1 MLSVNFYLIFVLMN
15 QNIPK
20 IKITFLGT
28 GTSTGVPMIAST
40 HPVAKSKNSKD
51 KRLRSSILV
60 SWNDVN
66 YVIDCGP
73 DFRQQMIREEITS
86 INGILLTHEHA
97 DHIAG
102 LDEIR
107 PYGFQMGEVP
117 IYLSERVL
125 KTLVIRFAYIFA
137 IKNRYPSAPK
147 VKATVISHKNNFVL
161 NGLEVIPIEVMHG
174 SLPILGYR
182 FGSFA
187 YLTDIKTISEEEK
200 NKLKNLDVLV
210 VTGLRKEPHAT
221 HFNLEEALRFIAEI
235 QPKKAYLTHISELL
249 GFHEEV
255 SKELPNNV
263 FLAYDGLKIE
273 V

>member
-1 MLSVNFYLIFVLMN
+1 
-15 QNIPK
+15 
-20 IKITFLGT
+20 
-28 GTSTGVPMIAST
+28 MIASKSA
-40 HPVAKSKNSKD
+40 VAKSNNPKD

-60 SWNDVN
+60 SWNNVN

-73 DFRQQMIREEITS
+73 DFRQQMIREEVSS

-102 LDEIR
+102 LDDIR
-107 PYGFQMGEVP
+107 PYGFQLGEVP
-117 IYLSERVL
+117 MYLSKRVL
-125 KTLVIRFAYIFA
+125 DTLKIRFDYIFRTE
-137 IKNRYPSAPK
+137 NRYPSAPK
-147 VKATVISHKNNFVL
+147 VKATVISHVENFML
-161 NGLEVIPIEVMHG
+161 DGLEVIPIEVLHG

-187 YLTDIKTISEEEK
+187 YLTDIKTISELEK
-200 NKLKNLDVLV
+200 KKLKNIDTLV

-249 GFHEEV
+249 GLHEEV
-255 SKELPNNV
+255 SKELPDHV
-263 FLAYDGLKIE
+263 FLAYDGLKIN